1 MTTAEV
7 TATAAT
13 TAEAA
18 ASAEATSDP
27 AAVTTGAA
35 EVMSNPA
42 QGTTSPATL
51 TTPTG
56 GHHCRAR
63 GSRRALLEGRGA
75 PRNPRQPSDPG
86 HRRVP
91 GQPHGTGLRAHD
103 PALRTSLD
111 RREQHR
117 RLIRT
122 LLPEMAPGT
131 VVSHQSAAVLYGTT
145 LWRTPLDR
153 VCVTRN
159 RRGGGRTRPFAK
171 VHGSPVDSAVE
182 IDGFSVTTPARTIV
196 DLALT
201 LPFEAAVV
209 AGDALA
215 GMFGLGAAELG
226 EELARAKGRYG
237 IGQAKQV
244 IAMLDGRSQSIGESL
259 SRTMIHQHALPLPRS
274 QGNVLTPDGRFV
286 ARVDFYYE
294 SAGVLC
300 EFDGP
305 TEYGRLLGP
314 GQDFAT
320 TVGRERTRETYLRAL
335 GFEVVRWTWD
345 DLIRDRAA
353 RRLRAALSRSR
364 PQPDGHIEPA
374 PALPT
379 RPALIHPL

>member
-1 MTTAEV
+1 MTSTAES
-7 TATAAT
+7 T
-13 TAEAA
+13 T
-18 ASAEATSDP
+18 DP
-27 AAVTTGAA
+27 ATVTTP
-35 EVMSNPA
+35 V
-42 QGTTSPATL
+42 
-51 TTPTG
+51 G
-56 GHHCRAR
+56 GRHCGAR
-63 GSRRALLEGRGA
+63 GSRRALLEGHGA
-75 PRNPRQPSDPG
+75 QRNLRPQSDPG
-86 HRRVP
+86 HRRAP
-91 GQPHGTGLRAHD
+91 SQMRNSGHQAHD

-117 RLIRT
+117 RLIRA

-182 IDGFSVTTPARTIV
+182 IDGFAVTTPARTVV

-274 QGNVLTPDGRFV
+274 QGNVLSPDGRFV

-353 RRLRAALSRSR
+353 RRLRTALSRSR

>member
-1 MTTAEV
+1 MTTIATT
-7 TATAAT
+7 TAT
-13 TAEAA
+13 
-18 ASAEATSDP
+18 DP
-27 AAVTTGAA
+27 TVGAA
-35 EVMSNPA
+35 GATGSAAFPVTGSTK
-42 QGTTSPATL
+42 TTSRAQARVD
-51 TTPTG
+51 G
-56 GHHCRAR
+56 GRHCGAR
-63 GSRRALLEGRGA
+63 ESRKALLAGCGAQRGPGRQSGA
-75 PRNPRQPSDPG
+75 GPRGRSEQ
-86 HRRVP
+86 RVHEP
-91 GQPHGTGLRAHD
+91 MPTA
-103 PALRTSLD
+103 LD

-117 RLIRT
+117 QLIGA
-122 LLPEMAPGT
+122 LLPEMAAGS

-159 RRGGGRTRPFAK
+159 RKGGGRTRPFAK
-171 VHGSPVDSAVE
+171 VHGSPVDRAVE
-182 IDGFSVTTPARTIV
+182 VDGLPVTTPARTVV

-215 GMFGLGAAELG
+215 GRFGLTTAELG
-226 EELARAKGRYG
+226 EEIAKAKGRYG
-237 IGQAKQV
+237 IGQAKAV
-244 IAMLDGRSQSIGESL
+244 IALLDGRSQSIGESL
-259 SRTMIHQHALPLPRS
+259 SRTMIEQHALPLPSS

-305 TEYGRLLGP
+305 TEYGRLLRP
-314 GQDFAT
+314 GQDFAAT
-320 TVGRERTRETYLRAL
+320 IHRERIRETHLRAL

-364 PQPDGHIEPA
+364 PRPDGRIEPA
-374 PALPT
+374 PTLPG
-379 RPALIHPL
+379 RPASIRTL

>member
-7 TATAAT
+7 MATAAT

-18 ASAEATSDP
+18 NAEATSDP

-35 EVMSNPA
+35 EVSNPA
-42 QGTTSPATL
+42 PVTISPATE

-56 GHHCRAR
+56 GHHCGAR
-63 GSRRALLEGRGA
+63 GSRRALLEGRG
-75 PRNPRQPSDPG
+75 PQRKLRPPSGPG

-91 GQPHGTGLRAHD
+91 GPMRNPGQQTHD

-117 RLIRT
+117 RLIRA

-171 VHGSPVDSAVE
+171 VHGSPVDSVVG
-182 IDGFSVTTPARTIV
+182 IDGFAVTTPARTVV

-215 GMFGLGAAELG
+215 GMFGLGAAELD

-286 ARVDFYYE
+286 ARVGFYYE
-294 SAGVLC
+294 SVGVLC

-305 TEYGRLLGP
+305 TEYGRRLGP

-345 DLIRDRAA
+345 DLIRGRAA
-353 RRLRAALSRSR
+353 RRLRTALSRSR
-364 PQPDGHIEPA
+364 PRPDGHIEPA

-379 RPALIHPL
+379 RPALIRPL